1 MKKGIKRILLALG
14 IILSVLAVLAATVY
28 LIVTHD
34 WSGAAPMDVSGLDN
48 PYISKAGTP
57 MVSAHRSGGGIAP
70 ENTLMAFRNVVESD
84 FQVDIFEFDLAL
96 TKDDELILLHDET
109 LDRTSDAVE
118 RFGYE
123 NVYPSGH
130 TYAELRELNMGEHFE
145 NAAGETPYRG
155 LRGEDIPDD
164 LRVLRPEDLFDFLDG
179 YGEYRFIIEIKDSGD
194 RGLRAADRIYEILKE
209 RNMLSRA
216 IIGTF
221 HREVTE
227 YMDETYPDMLR
238 SAGVREAAAFYFY
251 SLLGIDRPEGFY
263 RFVALQIPD
272 DDYVLKLGTTRLI
285 NYAHRHNIAV
295 QYWTI
300 NDPALT
306 ADLAA
311 KGADAIMSDYPD
323 MIYGVLK
330 AEAR

>member
-1 MKKGIKRILLALG
+1 MNKVLKKVLLG
-14 IILSVLAVLAATVY
+14 IGMTLLVLAVLAGAVY
-28 LIVTHD
+28 FIVTHD

-48 PYISKAGTP
+48 PYISQTGAP

-84 FQVDIFEFDLAL
+84 FEVDIFEFDLAL
-96 TKDDELILLHDET
+96 TADDELILLHDET

-118 RFGYE
+118 RFGGE
-123 NVYPSGH
+123 NVYPADH
-130 TYAELRELNMGEHFE
+130 TYAQLRELNMGESFQ

-164 LRVLRPEDLFDFLDG
+164 LRVLRLEDLFDFLDG
-179 YGEYRFIIEIKDSGD
+179 YGQYRFIMEIKDSGE
-194 RGLRAADRIYEILKE
+194 RGFRAADRIYEVLSE
-209 RNMLSRA
+209 RGMLSRA

-221 HREVTE
+221 HGEVTE
-227 YMDETYPDMLR
+227 YLDKTYPDMLR
-238 SAGVREAAAFYFY
+238 SAGVMEVVELYFN
-251 SLLGIDRPEGFY
+251 SLLGLDKPEGY
-263 RFVALQIPD
+263 YHFVALQIPD
-272 DDYVLKLGTTRLI
+272 EDYVVKLGTTRLV

-300 NDPALT
+300 NDAALA

-323 MIYGVLK
+323 MVFGLFR
-330 AEAR
+330 E